1 MIATV
6 KLFDRFYDIE
16 YQDNN
21 LLSLLDSQKKQID
34 LHEDAF
40 AYEIQSQLMAYEN
53 KTLKTF
59 NLKYLFKGTD
69 FQKKVWNALTEIPYG
84 KTLSYQELAIKIG
97 HPKAARAVGQAC
109 NRNPIGIIVPCHRVI
124 GSDHRLTGYA
134 GGLKLKEKLLRHE
147 KALI

>member
-16 YQDNN
+16 YQEDS

-34 LHEDAF
+34 LHGDAF
-40 AYEIQSQLMAYEN
+40 AREIQSQLMDYEN
-53 KTLKTF
+53 KALKTF

-84 KTLSYQELAIKIG
+84 ETLSYQELAIKIG

-134 GGLKLKEKLLRHE
+134 GGLELKEKLLIHE

>member
-6 KLFDRFYDIE
+6 QLFDRFYDIE
-16 YQDNN
+16 YQEDS
-21 LLSLLDSQKKQID
+21 LLSLLESQKSQID

-40 AYEIQSQLMAYEN
+40 AYQIQSQLMAYEN
-53 KTLKTF
+53 KTLKSF
-59 NLKYLFKGTD
+59 NLNYLFKGTD

-84 KTLSYQELAIKIG
+84 ETMSYQELAIKIG

-134 GGLKLKEKLLRHE
+134 GGLELKEKLLKHE

>member
-6 KLFDRFYDIE
+6 QLFDRFYDIE
-16 YQDNN
+16 YQEDS
-21 LLSLLDSQKKQID
+21 LLSLLESQKSQID

-40 AYEIQSQLMAYEN
+40 AYQIQYQLTAYEN

-59 NLKYLFKGTD
+59 NLNYLFKGTD

-84 KTLSYQELAIKIG
+84 ETMSYQELAIKIG

-134 GGLKLKEKLLRHE
+134 GGLELKEKLLKHE

>member
-6 KLFDRFYDIE
+6 QLFDRFYDIE
-16 YQDNN
+16 YQEDN
-21 LLSLLDSQKKQID
+21 LISLLDSQKKKLD

-40 AYEIQSQLMAYEN
+40 AYQIQSQLTAYEN

-59 NLKYLFKGTD
+59 NLNYLFKGTD

-84 KTLSYQELAIKIG
+84 ETLSYQELAIKIG

-124 GSDHRLTGYA
+124 GTDHRLTGYA
-134 GGLKLKEKLLRHE
+134 GGLELKEKLLKHE

>member
-6 KLFDRFYDIE
+6 QLFDRFYDIE
-16 YQDNN
+16 YQEDS
-21 LLSLLDSQKKQID
+21 LLSLLDSQKSQID

-40 AYEIQSQLMAYEN
+40 AYQIQSQLTAYEN
-53 KTLKTF
+53 KTLKSF
-59 NLKYLFKGTD
+59 NLNYLFKGTD

-84 KTLSYQELAIKIG
+84 ETLSYQELAIKIG

-134 GGLKLKEKLLRHE
+134 GGLELKEKLLKHE

>member
-16 YQDNN
+16 YQEDS
-21 LLSLLDSQKKQID
+21 LFSLLDSQKKQID

-40 AYEIQSQLMAYEN
+40 AYKIQSQLMAYEN
-53 KTLKTF
+53 KALKTF
-59 NLKYLFKGTD
+59 NLNYLFKGTD
-69 FQKKVWNALTEIPYG
+69 FQKKVWIALTEIPYG
-84 KTLSYQELAIKIG
+84 ETMSYQELAIKIG

-134 GGLKLKEKLLRHE
+134 GGLELKEKLLKHE